1 MDEIEMLKYMIDL
14 YDKKMKELLPKDEY
28 HEFTVSVSREAVRH
42 ELDGMADGDFKRFC
56 LDNFDKITEV
66 SE

>member
-1 MDEIEMLKYMIDL
+1 MNEIEMLRYMIDL
-14 YDKKMKELLPKDEY
+14 YDKKLKELLPEDEY
-28 HEFTVSVSREAVRH
+28 HEFTVNAAKEAFKH

-66 SE
+66 EE